1 VPKLPL
7 NVWIMTLSLSLFMSL
22 SVFIIFLGGII
33 GQSLAP
39 VKTLSTLPVAML
51 VIGTAIS
58 IIPINKIMSIIGR
71 RKTFLW
77 VCAYTLIAITIA
89 IIALK
94 TQSFYLFCTATFL
107 FGITTATM
115 NQFRFAAIESVDQN
129 HSATATSAVLIG
141 GLVSA
146 FLGPEIATQG
156 REIFATEF
164 VGSFA
169 LLSICFII
177 AFVLLLFYK
186 QTSIIEENSNLAARS
201 LFSISKQSVFVVA
214 ISSAAVG
221 YIVMSYIMTATPMS
235 MHVIDGFSLS
245 QTKFVIQSH
254 VIAMFLPSLFTP
266 LIVKLIG
273 LRKMML
279 IGVISYFACIAIAYL
294 GHEFNNYWISLVLL
308 GIGWNF
314 LFIGGTSLLPQSYN
328 ESEKF
333 KVQSL
338 NDFLIYGL
346 QALASLSA
354 GYFVFN
360 YGWDKVLISV
370 IPIITLQLILLIWWT
385 ASKKPNQV

>member
-1 VPKLPL
+1 
-7 NVWIMTLSLSLFMSL
+7 
-22 SVFIIFLGGII
+22 
-33 GQSLAP
+33 
-39 VKTLSTLPVAML
+39 
-51 VIGTAIS
+51 
-58 IIPINKIMSIIGR
+58 
-71 RKTFLW
+71 
-77 VCAYTLIAITIA
+77 
-89 IIALK
+89 
-94 TQSFYLFCTATFL
+94 
-107 FGITTATM
+107 
-115 NQFRFAAIESVDQN
+115 
-129 HSATATSAVLIG
+129 
-141 GLVSA
+141 
-146 FLGPEIATQG
+146 
-156 REIFATEF
+156 
-164 VGSFA
+164 
-169 LLSICFII
+169 
-177 AFVLLLFYK
+177 
-186 QTSIIEENSNLAARS
+186 
-201 LFSISKQSVFVVA
+201 
-214 ISSAAVG
+214 
-221 YIVMSYIMTATPMS
+221 MTATPMS

-279 IGVISYFACIAIAYL
+279 IGIMSYFACIAIAYL

-360 YGWDKVLISV
+360 YGWNKVLVSV